1 MSIGYTAA
9 EATNQIVL
17 RNRDLVPP
25 GEGVPDF
32 MPAHIR
38 RRLGVDSGAVAE
50 SVVDDFFSQQRNA
63 RADNFLTFI
72 ERELHPA
79 ISERYRFRV
88 DDVGLF
94 GYSYGGLFTLFALTS
109 GSTLFSRFGACSPGV
124 LLPDSRIYELYETL
138 LARSEGRQTRHL
150 HMTVN
155 NYEMLGPSRFYR
167 HLTIEFLRFLD
178 VVTERPL
185 PGMRVT
191 TELITGES
199 HASGL
204 VDAYRSFLRTCYPGV
219 NP

>member
-1 MSIGYTAA
+1 MTRMP
-9 EATNQIVL
+9 T
-17 RNRDLVPP
+17 P
-25 GEGVPDF
+25 GTVTEYF
-32 MPAHIR
+32 EI
-38 RRLGVDSGAVAE
+38 DSSAV
-50 SVVDDFFSQQRNA
+50 
-63 RADNFLTFI
+63 
-72 ERELHPA
+72 
-79 ISERYRFRV
+79 
-88 DDVGLF
+88 
-94 GYSYGGLFTLFALTS
+94 GG
-109 GSTLFSRFGACSPGV
+109 RFGV
-124 LLPDSRIYELYETL
+124 
-138 LARSEGRQTRHL
+138 LARSEGRPTRHL